1 MQMKLTIRWKLMM
14 AFGLAALMMVSGTG
28 AAYWAQMLSQATRD
42 EIVKT
47 YGVLNDLEYLISY
60 VRGVTVA
67 SRAFIISGDESKIAG
82 IPAMRQ
88 DADVVAARVQSQ
100 IAGDTE
106 QMDHMAR
113 YLDAVRQRR
122 VFVNAENKARK
133 EQGFDAAKALFSTG
147 EDDRLLSEMIA
158 EFNSMKVLEKAKLK
172 AEMDKNA
179 RLQKLITQTEVIGI
193 VLAVILISIVT
204 LLLMRSIHRNVQIS
218 VEMLGAMAQK
228 DLSGSDGEPASDD
241 ELAVAIRAIN
251 QLKESMAEALSD
263 VAKSSSMVS
272 AAGSQ
277 IEATS
282 RQIADSAREEQ
293 RSVELFSS
301 SVAEMNAAV
310 KDVAE
315 HAERASQAAGDAV
328 SSASEG
334 RNVVTQTQVAMN
346 RISESV
352 TTASADIALLGRET
366 ESIGEVVQII
376 QDIAGQTNLLAL
388 NAAIEAARA
397 GDQGKGFAVVAQE
410 VRVLAERTAKFT
422 KEIASKVESVQL
434 GAGRAVQSMREGET
448 VVSEGVSQFN
458 RVGSALEEITQRI
471 EAAQQ
476 GIAMIASATT
486 QQSATT
492 EGLTENIHG
501 ISSEVNATTLQVD
514 QTAMACAELARQAAE
529 MQKVVS
535 GFQLPA
541 NHAARRVGR
550 ISG

>member
-1 MQMKLTIRWKLMM
+1 MKLTIRRKLLM

-28 AAYWAQMLSQATRD
+28 AAYWAQLLAQATRD

-67 SRAFIISGDESKIAG
+67 SRAFIISGDETAVAG

-88 DADVVAARVQSQ
+88 DADMVAARVQAQ
-100 IAGDTE
+100 IAGNAE
-106 QMDHMAR
+106 LMDHMAR
-113 YLDAVRQRR
+113 YLEAVRQRR

-147 EDDRLLSEMIA
+147 EDDRLLSIMIA
-158 EFNSMKVLEKAKLK
+158 EFNSMKVLERAKLN

-179 RLQKLITQTEVIGI
+179 RVQQLIARTELIGI
-193 VLAVILISIVT
+193 VLAVILMSLVT
-204 LLLMRSIHRNVQIS
+204 ILLVRSIHRNVKIS

-228 DLSGSDGEPASDD
+228 DLSGTDGEPASRD
-241 ELAVAIRAIN
+241 ELADAIEAIN
-251 QLKESMAEALSD
+251 RMKGSMSDALRE
-263 VAKSSSMVS
+263 VALSSSMVS
-272 AAGSQ
+272 AAGSE

-282 RQIADSAREEQ
+282 RQIADSTREEQ
-293 RSVELFSS
+293 KSVELFSS

-315 HAERASQAAGDAV
+315 HAERASYAAGEAV

-352 TTASADIALLGRET
+352 KTASADIALLGQET

-448 VVSEGVSQFN
+448 VVCEGVSQFN
-458 RVGSALEEITQRI
+458 RVGAALEAITQRI

-501 ISSEVNATTLQVD
+501 ISSEVNATAVQVN
-514 QTAMACAELARQAAE
+514 QTATACAELARQAAD
-529 MQKVVS
+529 MQKVVN
-535 GFQLPA
+535 GFQLPSSI
-541 NHAARRVGR
+541 RRGGR
-550 ISG
+550 TVSPDN

>member
-1 MQMKLTIRWKLMM
+1 MKLTIRRKLLM

-28 AAYWAQMLSQATRD
+28 AAYWAQLLAQATRD

-67 SRAFIISGDESKIAG
+67 SRAFIISGDETAVAG

-88 DADVVAARVQSQ
+88 DADMVAARVQAQ
-100 IAGDTE
+100 IAGNAE
-106 QMDHMAR
+106 LMDHMAR
-113 YLDAVRQRR
+113 YLEAVRQRR

-147 EDDRLLSEMIA
+147 EDDRLLSIMIA
-158 EFNSMKVLEKAKLK
+158 EFNSMKVLERAKLN

-179 RLQKLITQTEVIGI
+179 RVQQLIARTELIGI
-193 VLAVILISIVT
+193 VLAVILMSLVT
-204 LLLMRSIHRNVQIS
+204 ILLVRSIHRNVQIS

-228 DLSGSDGEPASDD
+228 DLSGTDGEPASRD
-241 ELAVAIRAIN
+241 ELADAIEAIN
-251 QLKESMAEALSD
+251 RMKGSMSDALRE
-263 VAKSSSMVS
+263 VALSSSMVS
-272 AAGSQ
+272 AAGSE

-282 RQIADSAREEQ
+282 RQIADSTREEQ
-293 RSVELFSS
+293 KSVELFSS

-315 HAERASQAAGDAV
+315 HAERASYAAGEAV

-352 TTASADIALLGRET
+352 KTASADIALLGQET

-448 VVSEGVSQFN
+448 VVCEGVSQFN
-458 RVGSALEEITQRI
+458 RVGAALEAITQRI

-501 ISSEVNATTLQVD
+501 ISSEVNATAVQVN
-514 QTAMACAELARQAAE
+514 QTATACAELARQAAD
-529 MQKVVS
+529 MQKVVN
-535 GFQLPA
+535 GFQLPSSI
-541 NHAARRVGR
+541 RRGGR
-550 ISG
+550 TVSPDN